1 MKNPTQ
7 IWIGKMYFKLNV
19 LVTANNTSYYL
30 LYKSKKLE
38 TFLGNATSLAKSRFS
53 SLL

>member
-1 MKNPTQ
+1 MKNPIQ

-19 LVTANNTSYYL
+19 LVTTNNTSYCL

-38 TFLGNATSLAKSRFS
+38 TLFGNSTSLER
-53 SLL
+53 